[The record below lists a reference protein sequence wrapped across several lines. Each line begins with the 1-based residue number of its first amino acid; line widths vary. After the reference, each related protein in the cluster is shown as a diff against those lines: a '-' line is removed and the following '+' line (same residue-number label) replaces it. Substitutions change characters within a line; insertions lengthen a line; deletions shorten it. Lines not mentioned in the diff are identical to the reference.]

1 MSIVVYYFDENSNL
15 SFSSSSS
22 SRNIDNSVRITQA
35 NDQETQHQSSPI
47 SQTPETQ
54 PNIEIF
60 NPCNSKPP
68 NNPFL
73 LNTIQPNPSQIT
85 HITITRSKA
94 GIFKPK
100 AYAAV
105 LMNKEPGTIQ
115 KVMADQKW
123 FQAIK
128 D

>member
-1 MSIVVYYFDENSNL
+1 M
-15 SFSSSSS
+15 
-22 SRNIDNSVRITQA
+22 ITQ
-35 NDQETQHQSSPI
+35 
-47 SQTPETQ
+47 
-54 PNIEIF
+54 
-60 NPCNSKPP
+60 
-68 NNPFL
+68 
-73 LNTIQPNPSQIT
+73 
-85 HITITRSKA
+85 SKA

-105 LMNKEPGTIQ
+105 HMNKEPDTIQ

>member
-1 MSIVVYYFDENSNL
+1 MSTIVYYFDENSNL

-105 LMNKEPGTIQ
+105 HMNKEPDTIQ

>member
-1 MSIVVYYFDENSNL
+1 MSTVVYYFDENSNL
-15 SFSSSSS
+15 SFSASSS
-22 SRNIDNSVRITQA
+22 SRNIDNSARITQA

-85 HITITRSKA
+85 HITITQSKA

-100 AYAAV
+100 AYATV
-105 LMNKEPGTIQ
+105 LMNKEPDTIQ

>member
-1 MSIVVYYFDENSNL
+1 MSTIVYYFDENSNL

-85 HITITRSKA
+85 HITITRSKV

-105 LMNKEPGTIQ
+105 HMNKEPDTIQ